1 MKLPTSCNP
10 ATGRFCHQMMNDSLV
25 IRFQYLFFLLS
36 ITSASAQQREIVLSC
51 HPTTAVCDTFQ
62 INEKNE
68 RNLLV
73 KKVNR
78 DKKKDEIRYFY
89 DTNDRLVRK
98 EVRDSTG
105 QLQRVNRISYSG
117 NNWESDSLFDQQGKL
132 LLVLKQ
138 NEGDTS
144 GLYIIKWFFNN
155 DSLPSAEQRIKRLAD
170 NTELSNSTCYAP
182 DNCIT
187 FVYHYRERRRT
198 LMETWVLQ
206 PEFNSPRLTESE
218 EYIYNDSGKI
228 SSTIRFL
235 EPDHRNTA
243 ILRHFYYSIP

>member
-1 MKLPTSCNP
+1 
-10 ATGRFCHQMMNDSLV
+10 MNDSLA
-25 IRFQYLFFLLS
+25 IKLLCFFLLFS
-36 ITSASAQQREIVLSC
+36 LTSASAQQMEIVLRC

-62 INEKNE
+62 ISEKNE

-89 DTNDRLVRK
+89 DTSDRLIRK

-105 QLQRVNRISYSG
+105 QLQRINHISYSG
-117 NNWESDSLFDQQGKL
+117 NNWESDSLFDEAGRL

-138 NEGDTS
+138 NEGDST
-144 GLYIIKWFFNN
+144 GLYIIKWYFNYE
-155 DSLPSAEQRIKRLAD
+155 SVPSAEQRIKRLPD

-187 FVYHYRERRRT
+187 FVYYYREGRRT

-206 PEFNSPRLTESE
+206 PELSSPRLTESE
-218 EYIYNDSGKI
+218 EYIYDTSGKL
-228 SSTIRFL
+228 SSTIRFF

-243 ILRHFYYSIP
+243 VLKHYYYTVP